1 MTPVRILH
9 TTRIAPDGIHV
20 VTWAAGS
27 ERSVTDDIL
36 AVLIELGACEIV
48 EAKAYIAAPEN
59 KAARKPRKARA

>member
-1 MTPVRILH
+1 MTPVRILRN
-9 TTRIAPDGIHV
+9 TPIAPDGIHV

-27 ERSVTDDIL
+27 ERSVPDDIL

-48 EAKAYIAAPEN
+48 ETKAHTAAPEN